1 MGRDLTSLFDPG
13 SVAVVGASDDPA
25 KYGHAVASQALR
37 APDRRPVHLVNR
49 RGGTVLGRTAA
60 TSLAEIGEP
69 VELVVISVPGAG
81 FEAAVDDA
89 LACGAKA
96 IVGITAG
103 FAEAGP
109 AGLARQRAVAAR
121 VREAGAVLVGP
132 NCLGIADNTTE
143 LYLAS
148 DRFAPGGVALLS
160 QSGNLALELQL
171 RGAPHGLG
179 FSRFVSLGNQAD
191 VTLVDLVEDCARHE
205 ATSVIAV
212 YAEDFGDGRAFAR
225 AAADA
230 GKPVVLLTAGRGT
243 ASARSAQSHT
253 GALTT
258 SADVVA
264 AACRDAGVELVR
276 TPREMT
282 IVLAALS
289 GGVHTNGRRTAVF
302 TDGGGHG
309 AIAADAAEDAGLD
322 VPELGASTQ
331 DRLRTVLWE
340 QSAVGNP
347 VDLAGMGEQR
357 PLSYA
362 DTVAELLAAEEVDAV
377 LMTGYFGGYAASDGG
392 LGGGPAGGSVL
403 AEGETRAAKEIVA
416 HLALLSKPLVV
427 QSMYPQSPS
436 CRVLVEGGVPVFSA
450 TEDAARALAAMTGR
464 PTAGSSPGAP
474 SKPSAGPPAG
484 PSGQLSSGSASGV
497 LSGSSAESS
506 AQPSSGSSLAASPR
520 IAPLPAAQPPLR
532 DPGYHGIRALLEEA
546 GVPFPPA
553 REITD
558 EAGLLA
564 AAGEFE
570 GPYVLKALHVLHKSD
585 AGGVALRLADRG
597 ALLAAYRDMHARLG
611 APSYSVEAMADLSD
625 GVELIVG
632 VNRDPRFGPVAM
644 VGLGGVLTE
653 TLRDVAF
660 SLAPVPAA
668 RAEELL
674 RSLRTA
680 ALLAGV
686 RGRPAVDVAAA
697 AAVIERITA
706 VAAAHPEMAELE
718 VNPLLVRPEGA
729 LALDARAVLG

>member
-1 MGRDLTSLFDPG
+1 MPSDDMPRDGIPGDDMPRDLTALFDPR

-60 TSLAEIGEP
+60 PSLSALGEP
-69 VELVVISVPGAG
+69 VDLVVISVPGAG
-81 FEAAVDDA
+81 FEAAVDEA

-96 IVGITAG
+96 LVAITAG

-109 AGLARQRAVAAR
+109 AGLARQRAIAER
-121 VREAGAVLVGP
+121 VRAAGAVLVGP

-171 RGAPHGLG
+171 RGEPHGLG

-191 VTLVDLVEDCARHE
+191 VTLVDLVQDCARHE
-205 ATSVIAV
+205 ATSAIAV
-212 YAEDFGDGRAFAR
+212 YAEDFGDGRAFA
-225 AAADA
+225 AAAAAA
-230 GKPVVLLTAGRGT
+230 GKPVVLLTAGRGA

-258 SADVVA
+258 SSDVVA

-282 IVLAALS
+282 VVLAALGAGARTS
-289 GGVHTNGRRTAVF
+289 GRRTAVL

-309 AIAADAAEDAGLD
+309 AIAADAAEDAGLG
-322 VPELGASTQ
+322 VPELGAPTQ
-331 DRLRTVLWE
+331 DALRGVLWE
-340 QSAVGNP
+340 QSSVGNP

-362 DTVAELLAAEEVDAV
+362 DTARELLAADEVDAV
-377 LMTGYFGGYAASDGG
+377 LMTGYFGGYAASEGG
-392 LGGGPAGGSVL
+392 LGGGPSGGSVL
-403 AEGETRAAKEIVA
+403 ADGETAAAKEIVA
-416 HLALLSKPLVV
+416 HLTGVPKPLVV

-436 CRVLVEGGVPVFSA
+436 CRVLAEAGVPVFAA

-464 PTAGSSPGAP
+464 AAAGTG
-474 SKPSAGPPAG
+474 
-484 PSGQLSSGSASGV
+484 GV
-497 LSGSSAESS
+497 
-506 AQPSSGSSLAASPR
+506 P
-520 IAPLPAAQPPLR
+520 PLPAAAEPLR
-532 DPGYHGIRALLEEA
+532 DPGYHGVRALLGAA
-546 GVPFPPA
+546 GVPFPAA

-564 AAGEFE
+564 AAAEFD
-570 GPYVLKALHVLHKSD
+570 GPYVLKALHLLHKSD
-585 AGGVALRLADRG
+585 AGGVALRLADRD
-597 ALLAAYRDMHARLG
+597 ALLAAYREMHARLG
-611 APSYSVEAMADLSD
+611 APAYSVEAMADLTD
-625 GVELIVG
+625 GIELIVG
-632 VNRDPRFGPVAM
+632 VNQDPRFGPVAL

-660 SLAPVPAA
+660 ALAPVPAR
-668 RAEELL
+668 RAEALL
-674 RSLRTA
+674 RGLRSA
-680 ALLAGV
+680 ALLDGV

-697 AAVIERITA
+697 AAVIERITT
-706 VAAAHPEMAELE
+706 VAAAHPEIAELE
-718 VNPLLVRPEGA
+718 VNPLLVRPDGA

>member
-1 MGRDLTSLFDPG
+1 MTRDLTSLFDPV

-25 KYGHAVASQALR
+25 KYGHAVAAQALR

-60 TSLAEIGEP
+60 TSLGDIGEP
-69 VELVVISVPGAG
+69 VDLVVISVPGTG

-96 IVGITAG
+96 IVAITAG

-109 AGLARQRAVAAR
+109 AGLARQRAVAER
-121 VREAGAVLVGP
+121 VRAAGAVLVGP

-148 DRFAPGGVALLS
+148 DRFAPGRVALLS

-205 ATSVIAV
+205 PTSVIAV

-225 AAADA
+225 AAAEA
-230 GKPVVLLTAGRGT
+230 GKPVVLLTAGRGA
-243 ASARSAQSHT
+243 ASARSARSHT

-282 IVLAALS
+282 VVLAALA
-289 GGVHTNGRRTAVF
+289 GGRRTAGRRTAVL

-309 AIAADAAEDAGLD
+309 AVAADAAEDAGLD
-322 VPELGASTQ
+322 VPELGAPAQ
-331 DRLRTVLWE
+331 DRLRSVLWE
-340 QSAVGNP
+340 QSAVRNP

-362 DTVAELLAAEEVDAV
+362 DTVRELLAADEVDAV
-377 LMTGYFGGYAASDGG
+377 LMTGYFGGYAAAEGG

-403 AEGETRAAKEIVA
+403 AEGEQRAAKEIA
-416 HLALLSKPLVV
+416 GHLAATPKPLVV
-427 QSMYPQSPS
+427 QSLYPESPS
-436 CRVLVEGGVPVFSA
+436 CRALAEAGVPVFAA
-450 TEDAARALAAMTGR
+450 TEDAARALAALTGR
-464 PTAGSSPGAP
+464 AAGAP
-474 SKPSAGPPAG
+474 AGVAAPPPAATPLG
-484 PSGQLSSGSASGV
+484 DPS
-497 LSGSSAESS
+497 
-506 AQPSSGSSLAASPR
+506 
-520 IAPLPAAQPPLR
+520 
-532 DPGYHGIRALLEEA
+532 YHGVRALLAEA

-553 REITD
+553 REVTD
-558 EAGLLA
+558 EAGLLSA
-564 AAGEFE
+564 AAAFE

-585 AGGVALRLADRG
+585 AGGVALRLPDRD
-597 ALLAAYRDMHARLG
+597 ALLAAYRRMHARLG

-632 VNRDPRFGPVAM
+632 VQRDPRFGPVAM
-644 VGLGGVLTE
+644 IGLGGVLTE

-660 SLAPVPAA
+660 ALAPVTAGS
-668 RAEELL
+668 AEQLL
-674 RSLRTA
+674 RGLRTA
-680 ALLAGV
+680 ALLDGV
-686 RGRPAVDVAAA
+686 RGRPAVDVTAA
-697 AAVIERITA
+697 AAVIARVTE
-706 VAAAHPEMAELE
+706 VAAAHPEIAELE
-718 VNPLLVRPEGA
+718 VNPLLVRPDGA
-729 LALDARAVLG
+729 VALDARAVLG

>member
-1 MGRDLTSLFDPG
+1 MRRDLTALFDPA

-37 APDRRPVHLVNR
+37 APGRRPVHLVNR

-96 IVGITAG
+96 VVAITAG
-103 FAEAGP
+103 FAEAGA
-109 AGLARQRAVAAR
+109 AGLARQRAVAER
-121 VREAGAVLVGP
+121 VRAAGAVLVGP

-171 RGAPHGLG
+171 RGTPHGLG

-205 ATSVIAV
+205 GTSAIAV

-225 AAADA
+225 AAATA
-230 GKPVVLLTAGRGT
+230 GKPVVLLTAGRGS

-253 GALTT
+253 GALTS

-282 IVLAALS
+282 VVLAALS
-289 GGVHTNGRRTAVF
+289 AGPGRRTQEPRTQGRQTQGRRTAVF

-309 AIAADAAEDAGLD
+309 AVAADAAEDAGLV
-322 VPELGASTQ
+322 VPELGAPTQ
-331 DRLRTVLWE
+331 ERLRTVLWE

-362 DTVAELLAAEEVDAV
+362 DAVGGLLGADEVDAV
-377 LMTGYFGGYAASDGG
+377 LMTGYFGGYAASEGG

-403 AEGETRAAKEIVA
+403 AEGETRAAKEIVG
-416 HLALLSKPLVV
+416 HLASAPKPLVV

-436 CRVLVEGGVPVFSA
+436 CRVLAEAGVPVFSA

-464 PTAGSSPGAP
+464 GA
-474 SKPSAGPPAG
+474 AGPT
-484 PSGQLSSGSASGV
+484 GV
-497 LSGSSAESS
+497 
-506 AQPSSGSSLAASPR
+506 P
-520 IAPLPAAQPPLR
+520 PLPPAAVPLR
-532 DPGYHGIRALLEEA
+532 DPGYHGIRALLAAA

-553 REITD
+553 REVTD

-564 AAGEFE
+564 AAGEFD
-570 GPYVLKALHVLHKSD
+570 GPYVLKALHLLHKSD
-585 AGGVALRLADRG
+585 AGGVALRLADRD

-611 APSYSVEAMADLSD
+611 APAYSVEAMADLTD
-625 GVELIVG
+625 GIELIVG
-632 VNRDPRFGPVAM
+632 VNHDPRFGPVAM

-660 SLAPVPAA
+660 SLAPVPAE
-668 RAEELL
+668 RAEALL
-674 RSLRTA
+674 RGLRTA
-680 ALLAGV
+680 PLLAGV
-686 RGRPAVDVAAA
+686 RGRPAVDVTAA
-697 AAVIERITA
+697 AAVIERITT
-706 VAAAHPEMAELE
+706 VAAAHPEIAEIE
-718 VNPLLVRPEGA
+718 VNPLLVRPDGA
-729 LALDARAVLG
+729 LALDARAVLH

>member
-1 MGRDLTSLFDPG
+1 MGRDLTALFDPG

-60 TSLAEIGEP
+60 RSLAAIGEP
-69 VELVVISVPGAG
+69 VELVVISVPGTG

-109 AGLARQRAVAAR
+109 AGLARQQAVAAR
-121 VREAGAVLVGP
+121 VQAAGAVLVGP

-205 ATSVIAV
+205 ATSAIAV

-225 AAADA
+225 AAAEA

-264 AACRDAGVELVR
+264 AACRDAGVELVH

-282 IVLAALS
+282 VVLAALAA
-289 GGVHTNGRRTAVF
+289 GPGTRAKGRRTAVF

-322 VPELGASTQ
+322 VPELGARAQ
-331 DRLRTVLWE
+331 ERLRAVLWE

-347 VDLAGMGEQR
+347 VDLAGMGEQN

-362 DTVAELLAAEEVDAV
+362 ETVAELLAADEVDAV

-392 LGGGPAGGSVL
+392 LGGVSAGGSVL
-403 AEGETRAAKEIVA
+403 AQGEQRAARAIVT
-416 HLALLSKPLVV
+416 HLAAAPKPLVV

-436 CRVLVEGGVPVFSA
+436 CRVLAGAGVPVFAA
-450 TEDAARALAAMTGR
+450 TEDAARALAAMTAQG
-464 PTAGSSPGAP
+464 AADMPG
-474 SKPSAGPPAG
+474 
-484 PSGQLSSGSASGV
+484 
-497 LSGSSAESS
+497 
-506 AQPSSGSSLAASPR
+506 
-520 IAPLPAAQPPLR
+520 LPALPAPAAPLR
-532 DPGYHGIRALLEEA
+532 DPGYHGVRALLDSA

-564 AAGEFE
+564 AAAEFE
-570 GPYVLKALHVLHKSD
+570 GPYVLKALHLLHKSD
-585 AGGVALRLADRG
+585 AGGVALRLAGPD
-597 ALLAAYRDMHARLG
+597 ALLAAYRDMNARLG
-611 APSYSVEAMADLSD
+611 APSYSVEAMADPTD
-625 GVELIVG
+625 GIELIVG
-632 VNRDPRFGPVAM
+632 VNRDPRFGPVAL

-660 SLAPVPAA
+660 ALAPVPAR

-674 RSLRTA
+674 RGLRTA

-697 AAVIERITA
+697 AAVIERITT
-706 VAAAHPEMAELE
+706 VAAAHPEIAELE
-718 VNPLLVRPEGA
+718 VNPLLVRPDGA
-729 LALDARAVLG
+729 IALDARAVLL

>member
-1 MGRDLTSLFDPG
+1 MGRDLTALFDPR

-25 KYGHAVASQALR
+25 KYGHAVAAQALR

-49 RGGTVLGRTAA
+49 RGGTVLGRAAA
-60 TSLAEIGEP
+60 TSLTAVGEP
-69 VELVVISVPGAG
+69 VDLVVISVPGGG
-81 FEAAVDDA
+81 FEAAVDEA

-96 IVGITAG
+96 IVAITAG

-109 AGLARQRAVAAR
+109 AGLARQRAVADR
-121 VREAGAVLVGP
+121 VRSAGAVLVGP

-148 DRFAPGGVALLS
+148 DRFAPGGIALLS

-171 RGAPHGLG
+171 RGEPHGLG

-205 ATSVIAV
+205 ATSAIAV
-212 YAEDFGDGRAFAR
+212 YAEDFGDGRAFA
-225 AAADA
+225 AAAAAA

-276 TPREMT
+276 TPREM
-282 IVLAALS
+282 IVVLAGLGA
-289 GGVHTNGRRTAVF
+289 GVRARGRRTAVF

-309 AIAADAAEDAGLD
+309 AIAADAAEDAGLE
-322 VPELGASTQ
+322 VPELGGPTQ

-340 QSAVGNP
+340 QSSVANP

-362 DTVAELLAAEEVDAV
+362 DTVGALLAADEVDAV
-377 LMTGYFGGYAASDGG
+377 LMTGYFGGYAAAEGG

-403 AEGETRAAKEIVA
+403 AEGEARAAKEIVA
-416 HLALLSKPLVV
+416 HLVSAAAKPLVV
-427 QSMYPQSPS
+427 QSMYPGSPS
-436 CRVLVEGGVPVFSA
+436 CRVLAEAGVPVFSA

-464 PTAGSSPGAP
+464 RRPVDAAGVPPLP
-474 SKPSAGPPAG
+474 SVAAPPA
-484 PSGQLSSGSASGV
+484 
-497 LSGSSAESS
+497 
-506 AQPSSGSSLAASPR
+506 
-520 IAPLPAAQPPLR
+520 
-532 DPGYHGIRALLEEA
+532 DPGYHGVRALLDAA
-546 GVPFPPA
+546 GVPFPAA

-564 AAGEFE
+564 AAAEFD

-585 AGGVALRLADRG
+585 AGGVALRLADRA
-597 ALLAAYRDMHARLG
+597 ALLAAYREMHARLG
-611 APSYSVEAMADLSD
+611 APTYSVEAMADLTD
-625 GVELIVG
+625 GIELIVG
-632 VNRDPRFGPVAM
+632 VNQDPRFGPIAL

-653 TLRDVAF
+653 SLRDVAF
-660 SLAPVPAA
+660 ALAPVPAE
-668 RAEELL
+668 RAETLL
-674 RSLRTA
+674 RGLRSA
-680 ALLAGV
+680 ALLDGV

-697 AAVIERITA
+697 AAVIERITT
-706 VAAAHPEMAELE
+706 VAAAHPEIAELE
-718 VNPLLVRPEGA
+718 VNPLLVRPDGA
-729 LALDARAVLG
+729 LALDARAVLR

>member
-1 MGRDLTSLFDPG
+1 MGRDLTALFDPA

-25 KYGHAVASQALR
+25 KYGHAVAFQALR
-37 APDRRPVHLVNR
+37 ADGRRPVHLVNR
-49 RGGTVLGRTAA
+49 RGGTVLGRPAA
-60 TSLAEIGEP
+60 PSLAAIGEP
-69 VELVVISVPGAG
+69 VELVVVCVPGSG
-81 FEAAVDDA
+81 FEDAVDDA

-109 AGLARQRAVAAR
+109 TGLARQRAVVAR
-121 VREAGAVLVGP
+121 VREAGALLIGP

-171 RGAPHGLG
+171 RGTPHGLG

-205 ATSVIAV
+205 ATTAIAV

-225 AAADA
+225 AAAAA
-230 GKPVVLLTAGRGT
+230 GRPVVLLTAGRGS
-243 ASARSAQSHT
+243 ASARSARSHT

-282 IVLAALS
+282 VVLAAL
-289 GGVHTNGRRTAVF
+289 GAGPGQRARGRRTAVF

-309 AIAADAAEDAGLD
+309 AIAADAAEDAGLE
-322 VPELGASTQ
+322 VPELAAATRE
-331 DRLRTVLWE
+331 RLSAVLWQ

-347 VDLAGMGEQR
+347 VDLAGMGEQQ

-362 DTVAELLAAEEVDAV
+362 DTVAELLGADEVDAV

-403 AEGETRAAKEIVA
+403 AEGETRAAEKIVT
-416 HLALLSKPLVV
+416 HLAASPKPLVV

-436 CRVLVEGGVPVFSA
+436 CRVLAGAGIPVFAA
-450 TEDAARALAAMTGR
+450 TEDAARALSAMAR
-464 PTAGSSPGAP
+464 R
-474 SKPSAGPPAG
+474 PAG
-484 PSGQLSSGSASGV
+484 
-497 LSGSSAESS
+497 
-506 AQPSSGSSLAASPR
+506 R
-520 IAPLPAAQPPLR
+520 APELPALPAAAAPLR
-532 DPGYHGIRALLEEA
+532 DPGYHGVRALLGAA
-546 GVPFPPA
+546 GVPFPAA
-553 REITD
+553 REITG

-564 AAGEFE
+564 AAREFE
-570 GPYVLKALHVLHKSD
+570 GPYVLKALHLLHKSD
-585 AGGVALRLADRG
+585 AGGVALRLAGPD
-597 ALLAAYRDMHARLG
+597 ALLAAHRDMHARLG
-611 APSYSVEAMADLSD
+611 ARSYSVEAMADLSD
-625 GVELIVG
+625 GIELIVG
-632 VNRDPRFGPVAM
+632 VQRDPRFGPVAM
-644 VGLGGVLTE
+644 VGLGGILTE

-660 SLAPVPAA
+660 ALAPVPAR
-668 RAEELL
+668 RAEDLL
-674 RSLRTA
+674 RGLRSA
-680 ALLAGV
+680 ALFAGV
-686 RGRPAVDVAAA
+686 RGRPAVDVSAAA
-697 AAVIERITA
+697 SVIERITT
-706 VAAAHPEMAELE
+706 VAAEHPEIAELE
-718 VNPLLVRPEGA
+718 VNPLLVRPDGA

>member
-1 MGRDLTSLFDPG
+1 MGRDLTALFDPA

-37 APDRRPVHLVNR
+37 APGRRPVHLVNR
-49 RGGTVLGRTAA
+49 RGGTVLGRTSA

-69 VELVVISVPGAG
+69 VELVVISVPGDG

-96 IVGITAG
+96 IVAITAG
-103 FAEAGP
+103 FAEAGA
-109 AGLARQRAVAAR
+109 AGLARQRAVAER
-121 VREAGAVLVGP
+121 VRAAGAVLVGP

-148 DRFAPGGVALLS
+148 DRFAPGGIALLS

-205 ATSVIAV
+205 ATSAIAV

-225 AAADA
+225 AAAAA
-230 GKPVVLLTAGRGT
+230 GKPVVLLTAGRGG

-253 GALTT
+253 GALTS

-282 IVLAALS
+282 VVLAALS
-289 GGVHTNGRRTAVF
+289 ARPGPRTKGRRIAVF

-309 AIAADAAEDAGLD
+309 VIAADAAEDAGLD
-322 VPELGASTQ
+322 VPELSGPTRE
-331 DRLRTVLWE
+331 RLHTVLWE

-362 DTVAELLAAEEVDAV
+362 DTVAELLAADEVDAV
-377 LMTGYFGGYAASDGG
+377 LMTGYFGGYAASEDG
-392 LGGGPAGGSVL
+392 LGGGPTGGSVL
-403 AEGETRAAKEIVA
+403 AEGETRAAKEIVG
-416 HLALLSKPLVV
+416 HLASAPKPLVV
-427 QSMYPQSPS
+427 QSMYPRSPS
-436 CRVLVEGGVPVFSA
+436 CRVLAEAGVPVFAA

-464 PTAGSSPGAP
+464 ATD
-474 SKPSAGPPAG
+474 GPP
-484 PSGQLSSGSASGV
+484 GV
-497 LSGSSAESS
+497 PAL
-506 AQPSSGSSLAASPR
+506 P
-520 IAPLPAAQPPLR
+520 PAADPLR
-532 DPGYHGIRALLEEA
+532 IPGYHGVRALLGAA

-564 AAGEFE
+564 AAEEFD
-570 GPYVLKALHVLHKSD
+570 GPYVLKALHLLHKSD
-585 AGGVALRLADRG
+585 AGGVALRLADRD

-611 APSYSVEAMADLSD
+611 APAYSVEAMADLTD
-625 GVELIVG
+625 GIELIVG

-660 SLAPVPAA
+660 SLAPVPVG
-668 RAEELL
+668 RAEDLL
-674 RSLRTA
+674 RTLRTA
-680 ALLAGV
+680 ALLGGV
-686 RGRPAVDVAAA
+686 RGRPAVDITAA
-697 AAVIERITA
+697 AAVIERITT
-706 VAAAHPEMAELE
+706 VAAAHPEIAELE
-718 VNPLLVRPEGA
+718 VNPLLVRTECA
-729 LALDARAVLG
+729 LALDARAVLL

>member
-1 MGRDLTSLFDPG
+1 MGRDLTALFDPR

-37 APDRRPVHLVNR
+37 ADGRRPVHLVNR
-49 RGGTVLGRTAA
+49 RGGTVLGRPAA
-60 TSLAEIGEP
+60 PSLAAIGEP
-69 VELVVISVPGAG
+69 VELVVISVPGSG
-81 FEAAVDDA
+81 FEAAVEDA

-109 AGLARQRAVAAR
+109 EGAARQRAVVAR

-148 DRFAPGGVALLS
+148 DRFAPGGTALLS

-205 ATSVIAV
+205 ATTAIAV

-225 AAADA
+225 AAAAA
-230 GKPVVLLTAGRGT
+230 GKPVVLLTAGRGS
-243 ASARSAQSHT
+243 ASARSAMSHT

-258 SADVVA
+258 PAGVVA

-282 IVLAALS
+282 VVLAAVSSRS
-289 GGVHTNGRRTAVF
+289 GPRTGGRRTAVF

-309 AIAADAAEDAGLD
+309 AIAADAAEDAGLE
-322 VPELGASTQ
+322 VPELAAATQ
-331 DRLRTVLWE
+331 DRLRTVLWA
-340 QSAVGNP
+340 QSATGNP
-347 VDLAGMGEQR
+347 VDLAGMGEQQ
-357 PLSYA
+357 PLSYS

-377 LMTGYFGGYAASDGG
+377 LMTGYFGGYAASEGG
-392 LGGGPAGGSVL
+392 LGGGGQAGGSVL
-403 AEGETRAAKEIVA
+403 AEGETRAAEKIVT
-416 HLALLSKPLVV
+416 HLAESPKPLVV
-427 QSMYPQSPS
+427 QSMYPGSPS
-436 CRVLVEGGVPVFSA
+436 CRVLAEAGIPVFAA

-464 PTAGSSPGAP
+464 PTGSAP
-474 SKPSAGPPAG
+474 ELPG
-484 PSGQLSSGSASGV
+484 PSG
-497 LSGSSAESS
+497 
-506 AQPSSGSSLAASPR
+506 SPEALGTPA
-520 IAPLPAAQPPLR
+520 IPELPAAAPPLR
-532 DPGYHGIRALLEEA
+532 DPGYHRVRALLGAA
-546 GVPFPPA
+546 GVPFPEA
-553 REITD
+553 REVTD
-558 EAGLLA
+558 EAGVLA
-564 AAGEFE
+564 AAAEFE
-570 GPYVLKALHVLHKSD
+570 GPYVLKALHLLHKSD
-585 AGGVALRLADRG
+585 AGGVALGLADRE
-597 ALLAAYRDMHARLG
+597 ALLAAYRDMRARLG
-611 APSYSVEAMADLSD
+611 AGSYSVEAMADLSD
-625 GVELIVG
+625 GIELIVG
-632 VNRDPRFGPVAM
+632 VNHDPRFGPVAM

-660 SLAPVPAA
+660 ALAPVPAR

-674 RSLRTA
+674 RGLRTA

-697 AAVIERITA
+697 AAVIERITT
-706 VAAAHPEMAELE
+706 VAAAHPEITELE
-718 VNPLLVRPEGA
+718 VNPLLVRPDGA

>member
-1 MGRDLTSLFDPG
+1 MGRDLTALFDPR

-25 KYGHAVASQALR
+25 KYGHAVAAQALR

-49 RGGTVLGRTAA
+49 RGGRVLGRTAA
-60 TSLAEIGEP
+60 TSLTAVGEP

-81 FEAAVDDA
+81 FEAAVDEA

-96 IVGITAG
+96 IVAITAG

-109 AGLARQRAVAAR
+109 SGLARQRSVAAR
-121 VREAGAVLVGP
+121 VRAAGAVLVGP

-171 RGAPHGLG
+171 RGEPHGLG

-205 ATSVIAV
+205 ATSAIAV
-212 YAEDFGDGRAFAR
+212 YAEDFGDGRAFA
-225 AAADA
+225 AAAAAA

-282 IVLAALS
+282 VVLAALAA
-289 GGVHTNGRRTAVF
+289 GVRTGGRRTAVF

-309 AIAADAAEDAGLD
+309 AVAADAAEDAGLE
-322 VPELGASTQ
+322 VPELGGPTQ
-331 DRLRTVLWE
+331 DVLRTVLWE
-340 QSAVGNP
+340 QSSVGNP

-362 DTVAELLAAEEVDAV
+362 DTVGTLLAADEVDAV
-377 LMTGYFGGYAASDGG
+377 LMTGYFGGYAASEGG

-403 AEGETRAAKEIVA
+403 AEGEARAAKEIVA
-416 HLALLSKPLVV
+416 HLAAAPKPLVV
-427 QSMYPQSPS
+427 QSMYPRSPS
-436 CRVLVEGGVPVFSA
+436 CRVLAEAGVPVFAA
-450 TEDAARALAAMTGR
+450 TEDAARALAAMTGQG
-464 PTAGSSPGAP
+464 TADAEGPGVP
-474 SKPSAGPPAG
+474 PLPPA
-484 PSGQLSSGSASGV
+484 A
-497 LSGSSAESS
+497 
-506 AQPSSGSSLAASPR
+506 
-520 IAPLPAAQPPLR
+520 APLA
-532 DPGYHGIRALLEEA
+532 DPGYHGVRALLDAA
-546 GVPFPPA
+546 GVPFPAA

-564 AAGEFE
+564 AAAEFD

-585 AGGVALRLADRG
+585 AGGVALRLADRD
-597 ALLAAYRDMHARLG
+597 ALLAAYREMHARLG
-611 APSYSVEAMADLSD
+611 APAHSVEAMADLTD

-632 VNRDPRFGPVAM
+632 VHQDPRFGPIAL

-653 TLRDVAF
+653 SLRDVAF
-660 SLAPVPAA
+660 ALAPVPAR
-668 RAEELL
+668 RAEALL
-674 RSLRTA
+674 RGLRSA
-680 ALLAGV
+680 ALLDGV

-697 AAVIERITA
+697 AAVIERITT
-706 VAAAHPEMAELE
+706 VAAAHPEIAELE
-718 VNPLLVRPEGA
+718 VNPLLVRPDGA
-729 LALDARAVLG
+729 LALDARAVLH

>member
-1 MGRDLTSLFDPG
+1 MGRDLTALFDPA

-37 APDRRPVHLVNR
+37 APGRRPVHLVNR
-49 RGGTVLGRTAA
+49 RGGTVLGRKAA

-96 IVGITAG
+96 IVAITAG
-103 FAEAGP
+103 FAEAGA
-109 AGLARQRAVAAR
+109 AGLARQRAVAER
-121 VREAGAVLVGP
+121 VRAAGAVLVGP

-205 ATSVIAV
+205 ATSAIAV

-225 AAADA
+225 AAAAA
-230 GKPVVLLTAGRGT
+230 GKPVVLLTAGRGS
-243 ASARSAQSHT
+243 ASARSARSHT
-253 GALTT
+253 GALTS

-264 AACRDAGVELVR
+264 AVCRDAGVEPVR

-282 IVLAALS
+282 VVLAAL
-289 GGVHTNGRRTAVF
+289 GAGPGPRAKGPRGQGRRTAVL

-309 AIAADAAEDAGLD
+309 AVAADAAEDAGLA
-322 VPELGASTQ
+322 VPELSGPAQ
-331 DRLRTVLWE
+331 DRLRSALWE

-362 DTVAELLAAEEVDAV
+362 DTVAELLAADEVDAV
-377 LMTGYFGGYAASDGG
+377 LMTGYFGGYAASGGG
-392 LGGGPAGGSVL
+392 LGGGPADGGSVL
-403 AEGETRAAKEIVA
+403 AEGETRAAKEIVG
-416 HLALLSKPLVV
+416 HLASVSKPLVV
-427 QSMYPQSPS
+427 QSMYPRSPS
-436 CRVLVEGGVPVFSA
+436 CRVLAEAGVPVFAA

-464 PTAGSSPGAP
+464 VGDGQRGVPEL
-474 SKPSAGPPAG
+474 PPA
-484 PSGQLSSGSASGV
+484 AD
-497 LSGSSAESS
+497 
-506 AQPSSGSSLAASPR
+506 
-520 IAPLPAAQPPLR
+520 PLR
-532 DPGYHGIRALLEEA
+532 NPGYHGVRALLAAA
-546 GVPFPPA
+546 GVPFPHA
-553 REITD
+553 REIVD
-558 EAGLLA
+558 EAGLLTA
-564 AAGEFE
+564 AEEFD
-570 GPYVLKALHVLHKSD
+570 GPYVLKALHLLHKSD
-585 AGGVALRLADRG
+585 AGGVALGLTDRD
-597 ALLAAYRDMHARLG
+597 ALLAAYRVMHARLG
-611 APSYSVEAMADLSD
+611 APAYSVEAMADLT
-625 GVELIVG
+625 GGIELIVG

-660 SLAPVPAA
+660 SLAPVPAG
-668 RAEELL
+668 RAEDLL
-674 RSLRTA
+674 RGLRTA
-680 ALLAGV
+680 ALLGGV

-706 VAAAHPEMAELE
+706 VAAAHPEIAELE
-718 VNPLLVRPEGA
+718 VNPLLVRPDGA
-729 LALDARAVLG
+729 LALDARAVLH

>member
-1 MGRDLTSLFDPG
+1 MARDLTALFDPR

-69 VELVVISVPGAG
+69 VELVVVSVPGAG

-96 IVGITAG
+96 IVAITAG

-121 VREAGAVLVGP
+121 VRAAGAVLVGP

-171 RGAPHGLG
+171 RGEPHGLG

-191 VTLVDLVEDCARHE
+191 VTLVDLVTDCARHE
-205 ATSVIAV
+205 ATTAIAV

-225 AAADA
+225 AAAAA

-282 IVLAALS
+282 VVLAALGS
-289 GGVHTNGRRTAVF
+289 GFRTAGLRTTVF

-309 AIAADAAEDAGLD
+309 AIAADAAEDAGLA
-322 VPELGASTQ
+322 VPELGAPTQ
-331 DRLRTVLWE
+331 DRLRSVLWE
-340 QSAVGNP
+340 QSSVGNP

-362 DTVAELLAAEEVDAV
+362 DTVGELLAAEEVDAV
-377 LMTGYFGGYAASDGG
+377 LMTGYFGGYAASEGG
-392 LGGGPAGGSVL
+392 LGGGPGGGSPL
-403 AEGETRAAKEIVA
+403 AEGEARAAKEIVG
-416 HLALLSKPLVV
+416 HLASGAKPLVV

-436 CRVLVEGGVPVFSA
+436 CRVLAEAGVPVFSA
-450 TEDAARALAAMTGR
+450 TEDAARALAAITGR
-464 PTAGSSPGAP
+464 Q
-474 SKPSAGPPAG
+474 PAG
-484 PSGQLSSGSASGV
+484 PDADGV
-497 LSGSSAESS
+497 
-506 AQPSSGSSLAASPR
+506 P
-520 IAPLPAAQPPLR
+520 PLPAAATPLR
-532 DPGYHGIRALLEEA
+532 DPGYHGVRALLGAA
-546 GVPFPPA
+546 GVPFPAA

-558 EAGLLA
+558 ERELLA
-564 AAGEFE
+564 AAAEFE

-585 AGGVALRLADRG
+585 AGGVALRLPDRD
-597 ALLAAYRDMHARLG
+597 ALLAAYREMHARLG
-611 APSYSVEAMADLSD
+611 APAYSVEAMADLAD

-632 VNRDPRFGPVAM
+632 VHQDPRFGPVAL

-660 SLAPVPAA
+660 ALAPVPAR
-668 RAEELL
+668 RAEVLL
-674 RSLRTA
+674 RGLRSA
-680 ALLAGV
+680 ALLDGV

-697 AAVIERITA
+697 AAVIERITT
-706 VAAAHPEMAELE
+706 VAAAHPEIAELE
-718 VNPLLVRPEGA
+718 VNPLLVRPDGA
-729 LALDARAVLG
+729 LALDARAVLGAPDAPDALEARPVTN

>member
-1 MGRDLTSLFDPG
+1 MGRDLTALFDPR
-13 SVAVVGASDDPA
+13 SVAIVGASDDPA
-25 KYGHAVASQALR
+25 KYGHAVAAQALR

-60 TSLAEIGEP
+60 TSLSSIGEP
-69 VELVVISVPGAG
+69 VELVVVSVPGAG

-96 IVGITAG
+96 IVAITAG

-109 AGLARQRAVAAR
+109 AGLARQRAIADR
-121 VREAGAVLVGP
+121 VRAAGAVLVGP

-148 DRFAPGGVALLS
+148 DRFAPGSVALLS

-171 RGAPHGLG
+171 RGEPHALG

-205 ATSVIAV
+205 ATTAIAV
-212 YAEDFGDGRAFAR
+212 YAEDFGDGRAFA
-225 AAADA
+225 AAAAAA
-230 GKPVVLLTAGRGT
+230 GKPVVLLTAGRGS

-282 IVLAALS
+282 VALAALVS
-289 GGVHTNGRRTAVF
+289 GPRTRGRRTAVL

-322 VPELGASTQ
+322 VPELGGPAQ
-331 DRLRTVLWE
+331 DGLRAVLWE
-340 QSAVGNP
+340 QSSVGNP

-362 DTVAELLAAEEVDAV
+362 DTARELLAADEVDAV
-377 LMTGYFGGYAASDGG
+377 LMTGYFGGYAASEGG
-392 LGGGPAGGSVL
+392 LGGGPSGGSVL
-403 AEGETRAAKEIVA
+403 ADGEARAAKEIVA
-416 HLALLSKPLVV
+416 HLAATPKPLVL
-427 QSMYPQSPS
+427 QSMYPRSPS
-436 CRVLVEGGVPVFSA
+436 CRVLAEAGVPVFAA

-464 PTAGSSPGAP
+464 AAADVAGIP
-474 SKPSAGPPAG
+474 SLPPPA
-484 PSGQLSSGSASGV
+484 
-497 LSGSSAESS
+497 
-506 AQPSSGSSLAASPR
+506 
-520 IAPLPAAQPPLR
+520 APLE
-532 DPGYHGIRALLEEA
+532 DPGYHGVRALLGAA
-546 GVPFPPA
+546 GVPFPAA
-553 REITD
+553 REVTD
-558 EAGLLA
+558 EAGVLA
-564 AAGEFE
+564 AAAEFD
-570 GPYVLKALHVLHKSD
+570 GPYVLKALHLLHKSD
-585 AGGVALRLADRG
+585 AGGVALRLADRD
-597 ALLAAYRDMHARLG
+597 ALLAAYREMHGRLG
-611 APSYSVEAMADLSD
+611 APAHSVEAMADLSD

-632 VNRDPRFGPVAM
+632 VNQDPRFGPVAM

-660 SLAPVPAA
+660 ALAPVPAA
-668 RAEELL
+668 RAEALL
-674 RSLRTA
+674 RGLRGA
-680 ALLAGV
+680 ALLDGV

-697 AAVIERITA
+697 AAVIERITT
-706 VAAAHPEMAELE
+706 VAAAHPEIAELE
-718 VNPLLVRPEGA
+718 VNPLLVRPDGA
-729 LALDARAVLG
+729 LALDARAVLH

>member
-1 MGRDLTSLFDPG
+1 MGRDLTALFDPK
-13 SVAVVGASDDPA
+13 SVAVVGASNDPA

-37 APDRRPVHLVNR
+37 DPGRRPVHLVNR
-49 RGGTVLGRTAA
+49 RGGTVLGRAAA

-69 VELVVISVPGAG
+69 VDLVVISVPGPG

-89 LACGAKA
+89 LACGARA

-103 FAEAGP
+103 FAETGP
-109 AGLARQRAVAAR
+109 AGLARQRAIADR
-121 VREAGAVLVGP
+121 VRAAGAVLVGP
-132 NCLGIADNTTE
+132 NCLGIADNTTQ

-148 DRFAPGGVALLS
+148 DTFAPGDIALLS

-171 RGAPHGLG
+171 RCAPHGLG

-205 ATSVIAV
+205 PTRAIAV

-225 AAADA
+225 AAAAA

-258 SADVVA
+258 SSDVVA
-264 AACRDAGVELVR
+264 AACRDAGVQLVS

-282 IVLAALS
+282 VVLAALKS
-289 GGVHTNGRRTAVF
+289 GPRTSGRRTAVF

-309 AIAADAAEDAGLD
+309 AIAADATEDAGLE
-322 VPELGASTQ
+322 VPELRAAAQ
-331 DRLRTVLWE
+331 EKLRTVLWE

-347 VDLAGMGEQR
+347 VDLAGMGEQN
-357 PLSYA
+357 PGSYA
-362 DTVAELLAAEEVDAV
+362 DTVGELLATDEVDAV
-377 LMTGYFGGYAASDGG
+377 LMTGYFGGYAASENG
-392 LGGGPAGGSVL
+392 LGGGGSAL
-403 AEGETRAAKEIVA
+403 AEGELRAARAIVTHRRA
-416 HLALLSKPLVV
+416 TPKPLVV
-427 QSMYPQSPS
+427 QSMYPRSTS
-436 CRVLVEGGVPVFSA
+436 CQVLADAGIPVFSC
-450 TEDAARALAAMTGR
+450 TEDAARALAAMTLR
-464 PTAGSSPGAP
+464 EA
-474 SKPSAGPPAG
+474 AGPP
-484 PSGQLSSGSASGV
+484 GV
-497 LSGSSAESS
+497 
-506 AQPSSGSSLAASPR
+506 
-520 IAPLPAAQPPLR
+520 APLPPAAAPLA
-532 DPGYHGIRALLEEA
+532 DTGYHGVRKLLSAA

-564 AAGEFE
+564 AAEEFD

-585 AGGVALRLADRG
+585 AGGVALRLADRD

-611 APSYSVEAMADLSD
+611 APSYSVEAMADLTD
-625 GVELIVG
+625 GIELIVG
-632 VNRDPRFGPVAM
+632 VNRDPQFGPVAM

-653 TLRDVAF
+653 ALHDVAF
-660 SLAPVPAA
+660 SLAPVPAR
-668 RAEELL
+668 RAETLL
-674 RSLRTA
+674 RGLRTA
-680 ALLAGV
+680 ALLSGV

-706 VAAAHPEMAELE
+706 VAAAHPEIAELE
-718 VNPLLVRPEGA
+718 VNPLLVRPEGV
-729 LALDARAVLG
+729 LALDARAVLA

>member
-1 MGRDLTSLFDPG
+1 MGRDLTALFDPR

-49 RGGTVLGRTAA
+49 RGGSVLGRTAA
-60 TSLAEIGEP
+60 TSLSALGEP
-69 VELVVISVPGAG
+69 VDLVVISVPGAG
-81 FEAAVDDA
+81 FEAAVDEA

-96 IVGITAG
+96 IVAITAG

-109 AGLARQRAVAAR
+109 AGAERQRAIAAR
-121 VREAGAVLVGP
+121 VRAAGAVLVGP

-171 RGAPHGLG
+171 RGEPHGLG

-191 VTLVDLVEDCARHE
+191 VTLVDLVEDCARHG
-205 ATSVIAV
+205 ATSAIAV
-212 YAEDFGDGRAFAR
+212 YAEDFGDGRAFA
-225 AAADA
+225 AAAAAA

-243 ASARSAQSHT
+243 ASARSARSHT

-282 IVLAALS
+282 VVLAALAA
-289 GGVHTNGRRTAVF
+289 GPRTRTRGRRTAVL

-309 AIAADAAEDAGLD
+309 AIAADAAEDAGLG
-322 VPELGASTQ
+322 VPELGGPTQ
-331 DRLRTVLWE
+331 DRLRAVLWE
-340 QSAVGNP
+340 QSSVANP

-362 DTVAELLAAEEVDAV
+362 DTARELLAADEVDAV
-377 LMTGYFGGYAASDGG
+377 LMTGYFGGYAASEGG
-392 LGGGPAGGSVL
+392 LGGGPSGGSVL
-403 AEGETRAAKEIVA
+403 ADGEAAAAKEIVA
-416 HLALLSKPLVV
+416 HLAATPKPLVV

-436 CRVLVEGGVPVFSA
+436 CRVLAEAGVPVFAA

-464 PTAGSSPGAP
+464 AAADIPGVP
-474 SKPSAGPPAG
+474 PLPPA
-484 PSGQLSSGSASGV
+484 A
-497 LSGSSAESS
+497 
-506 AQPSSGSSLAASPR
+506 
-520 IAPLPAAQPPLR
+520 APLE
-532 DPGYHGIRALLEEA
+532 DPGYHGVRALLSAA
-546 GVPFPPA
+546 GVPFPAA

-564 AAGEFE
+564 AAAEFD

-585 AGGVALRLADRG
+585 AGGVALRLADRD
-597 ALLAAYRDMHARLG
+597 ALLAAYREMHARLG
-611 APSYSVEAMADLSD
+611 APAYSVEAMADLTD
-625 GVELIVG
+625 GIELIVG
-632 VNRDPRFGPVAM
+632 VNRDPRFGPVAL

-660 SLAPVPAA
+660 APAPVPAR
-668 RAEELL
+668 RAEALL
-674 RSLRTA
+674 RGLRTA
-680 ALLAGV
+680 ALLDGV
-686 RGRPAVDVAAA
+686 RGRPALDVAAA
-697 AAVIERITA
+697 AAVIERITT
-706 VAAAHPEMAELE
+706 VAAAHPEIAELE
-718 VNPLLVRPEGA
+718 VNPLLVRPDGA

>member
-1 MGRDLTSLFDPG
+1 MGRDLTALFDPR

-25 KYGHAVASQALR
+25 KYGHAVAAQALR

-49 RGGTVLGRTAA
+49 RGGTVLGRAAA
-60 TSLAEIGEP
+60 TSLTAVGEP
-69 VELVVISVPGAG
+69 VDLVVISVPGSG
-81 FEAAVDDA
+81 FETAVDEA

-96 IVGITAG
+96 IVAITAG

-109 AGLARQRAVAAR
+109 AGLARQRAVADR
-121 VREAGAVLVGP
+121 VRAAGAVLVGP

-171 RGAPHGLG
+171 RGEPHGLG

-205 ATSVIAV
+205 ATSAIAV
-212 YAEDFGDGRAFAR
+212 YAEDFGDGRAFA
-225 AAADA
+225 AAAAAA

-282 IVLAALS
+282 VVLAGLGA
-289 GGVHTNGRRTAVF
+289 GVRTRGRRTAVF

-309 AIAADAAEDAGLD
+309 AIAADAAEDAGLE
-322 VPELGASTQ
+322 VPELGGPTQ

-340 QSAVGNP
+340 QSSVANP

-362 DTVAELLAAEEVDAV
+362 DTVGALLAADEVDAV
-377 LMTGYFGGYAASDGG
+377 LMTGYFGGYAAAEGG

-403 AEGETRAAKEIVA
+403 ADGEARAAKEIVA
-416 HLALLSKPLVV
+416 HLASAAAKPLVV
-427 QSMYPQSPS
+427 QSMYPGSPS
-436 CRVLVEGGVPVFSA
+436 CRVLAEAGVPVFDA

-464 PTAGSSPGAP
+464 RNPVDAAGVPPLP
-474 SKPSAGPPAG
+474 SVA
-484 PSGQLSSGSASGV
+484 
-497 LSGSSAESS
+497 
-506 AQPSSGSSLAASPR
+506 
-520 IAPLPAAQPPLR
+520 APLA
-532 DPGYHGIRALLEEA
+532 DPGYHGVRALLDAA
-546 GVPFPPA
+546 GVPFPAA

-564 AAGEFE
+564 AAAEFD

-585 AGGVALRLADRG
+585 AGGVALRLADRD
-597 ALLAAYRDMHARLG
+597 ALLAAYREMRARLG
-611 APSYSVEAMADLSD
+611 APAYSVEAMADLTD
-625 GVELIVG
+625 GIELIVG
-632 VNRDPRFGPVAM
+632 VNQDPRFGPIAL

-653 TLRDVAF
+653 SLRDVAF
-660 SLAPVPAA
+660 ALAPVPAE
-668 RAEELL
+668 RAEALL
-674 RSLRTA
+674 RGLRSA
-680 ALLAGV
+680 ALLDGV

-697 AAVIERITA
+697 AAVVERITT
-706 VAAAHPEMAELE
+706 VAAAHPEIAELE
-718 VNPLLVRPEGA
+718 VNPLLVRPDGA
-729 LALDARAVLG
+729 LALDARAVLR

>member
-1 MGRDLTSLFDPG
+1 MGRDLTALFDPR

-25 KYGHAVASQALR
+25 KYGHAVAAQALR

-49 RGGTVLGRTAA
+49 RGGTVLGRAAA
-60 TSLAEIGEP
+60 TSLTAVGES
-69 VELVVISVPGAG
+69 VDLVVISVPGSG
-81 FEAAVDDA
+81 FETAVDEA

-96 IVGITAG
+96 IVAITAG

-109 AGLARQRAVAAR
+109 AGLARQRAVADR
-121 VREAGAVLVGP
+121 VRGAGAVLVGP

-171 RGAPHGLG
+171 RGEPHGLG

-205 ATSVIAV
+205 ATSAIAV
-212 YAEDFGDGRAFAR
+212 YAEDFGDGRAFA
-225 AAADA
+225 AAAAAA

-282 IVLAALS
+282 VVLAGLGA
-289 GGVHTNGRRTAVF
+289 GVRTRGRRTAVF

-309 AIAADAAEDAGLD
+309 AIAADAAEDTGLE
-322 VPELGASTQ
+322 VPELGGPTQ

-340 QSAVGNP
+340 QSSVANP

-362 DTVAELLAAEEVDAV
+362 DTVGALLAADEVDAV
-377 LMTGYFGGYAASDGG
+377 LMTGYFGGYAASEGG

-403 AEGETRAAKEIVA
+403 AEGEARAAKEIVA
-416 HLALLSKPLVV
+416 HLASCAAKPLVV
-427 QSMYPQSPS
+427 QSMYPGSPS
-436 CRVLVEGGVPVFSA
+436 CRVLAEAGVPVFDA

-464 PTAGSSPGAP
+464 RNPVDGAGVPPLP
-474 SKPSAGPPAG
+474 SVA
-484 PSGQLSSGSASGV
+484 
-497 LSGSSAESS
+497 
-506 AQPSSGSSLAASPR
+506 
-520 IAPLPAAQPPLR
+520 APLA
-532 DPGYHGIRALLEEA
+532 DPGYHGVRALLDAA
-546 GVPFPPA
+546 GVPFPAA

-564 AAGEFE
+564 AAAEFD

-585 AGGVALRLADRG
+585 AGGVALRLADRD
-597 ALLAAYRDMHARLG
+597 ALLAAYREMRARLG
-611 APSYSVEAMADLSD
+611 APAYSVEAMADLTD
-625 GVELIVG
+625 GIELIVG
-632 VNRDPRFGPVAM
+632 VNQDPRFGPIAL

-653 TLRDVAF
+653 SLRDVAF
-660 SLAPVPAA
+660 ALAPVPAE
-668 RAEELL
+668 RAEALL
-674 RSLRTA
+674 RGLRSA
-680 ALLAGV
+680 ALLDGV

-697 AAVIERITA
+697 AAVVERITT
-706 VAAAHPEMAELE
+706 VAAAHPEIAELE
-718 VNPLLVRPEGA
+718 VNPLLVRPDGA
-729 LALDARAVLG
+729 LALDARAVLR

>member
-1 MGRDLTSLFDPG
+1 MARDLTALFDPG

-25 KYGHAVASQALR
+25 KYGHAVAAQALR

-49 RGGTVLGRTAA
+49 RGGTVLGRAAA
-60 TSLAEIGEP
+60 TSLGEIGEP

-81 FEAAVDDA
+81 FEEAVDDA

-96 IVGITAG
+96 IVAITAG

-109 AGLARQRAVAAR
+109 AGLARQRAVAER
-121 VREAGAVLVGP
+121 VRAAGAVLVGP
-132 NCLGIADNTTE
+132 NCLGIADNSTE

-148 DRFAPGGVALLS
+148 DRFAPGRIALLS

-171 RGAPHGLG
+171 RGAAHDLG

-191 VTLVDLVEDCARHE
+191 VTLVDLVQDCARH
-205 ATSVIAV
+205 ASTSVIAV

-225 AAADA
+225 AAAAA
-230 GKPVVLLTAGRGT
+230 GKPVVLLTAGRGS
-243 ASARSAQSHT
+243 ASARSARSHT

-282 IVLAALS
+282 VVLAALA
-289 GGVHTNGRRTAVF
+289 GGRRTAGRRAAVL

-309 AIAADAAEDAGLD
+309 AVAADAAEDAGLD
-322 VPELGASTQ
+322 VPELGVPAQ
-331 DRLRTVLWE
+331 DRLRSVLWE

-362 DTVAELLAAEEVDAV
+362 DTVRELMAADEVDAV
-377 LMTGYFGGYAASDGG
+377 LMTGYFGGYAASEGG

-403 AEGETRAAKEIVA
+403 AEGERRAAKEIA
-416 HLALLSKPLVV
+416 GHLAAASKPLVV
-427 QSMYPQSPS
+427 QSMYPESPS
-436 CRVLVEGGVPVFSA
+436 CRVLAEAGVPVFAA
-450 TEDAARALAAMTGR
+450 TEDAARALAALTGR
-464 PTAGSSPGAP
+464 RAGSSATVVAP
-474 SKPSAGPPAG
+474 EPPPA
-484 PSGQLSSGSASGV
+484 
-497 LSGSSAESS
+497 
-506 AQPSSGSSLAASPR
+506 
-520 IAPLPAAQPPLR
+520 APLE
-532 DPGYHGIRALLEEA
+532 DPSYHGVRALLAAA

-558 EAGLLA
+558 ESGLLA
-564 AAGEFE
+564 AAAAFD

-585 AGGVALRLADRG
+585 AGGVALRLADRD
-597 ALLAAYRDMHARLG
+597 ALLATYRDMHARLG
-611 APSYSVEAMADLSD
+611 APAYSVEAMADLSD

-632 VNRDPRFGPVAM
+632 VQRDPRFGPVAM

-660 SLAPVPAA
+660 ALAPVAA
-668 RAEELL
+668 GTAEELL
-674 RSLRTA
+674 RGLRTA
-680 ALLAGV
+680 ALLDGV
-686 RGRPAVDVAAA
+686 RGRPPVDVTAA
-697 AAVIERITA
+697 AAVIARITE
-706 VAAAHPEMAELE
+706 VAAAHPEIAELE
-718 VNPLLVRPEGA
+718 VNPLLVRPDGA

>member
-1 MGRDLTSLFDPG
+1 MGRDLTALFDPR

-25 KYGHAVASQALR
+25 KYGHAVAAQALR

-60 TSLAEIGEP
+60 TSLTAVGEP
-69 VELVVISVPGAG
+69 VDLVVISVPGAG
-81 FEAAVDDA
+81 FEAAVDEA
-89 LACGAKA
+89 LSCGAKA
-96 IVGITAG
+96 IVAITAG

-121 VREAGAVLVGP
+121 VRAAGAVLVGP

-171 RGAPHGLG
+171 RGEPHGLG

-205 ATSVIAV
+205 ATSAIAV
-212 YAEDFGDGRAFAR
+212 YAEDFGDGRAFA
-225 AAADA
+225 AAAAAA

-276 TPREMT
+276 TPREM
-282 IVLAALS
+282 IVVLAGLGA
-289 GGVHTNGRRTAVF
+289 GVRTPGRRTAVF

-309 AIAADAAEDAGLD
+309 AVAADAAEDAGLD
-322 VPELGASTQ
+322 VPELGGPTQ

-340 QSAVGNP
+340 QSSVANP

-362 DTVAELLAAEEVDAV
+362 DTVGALLAADEVDAV
-377 LMTGYFGGYAASDGG
+377 LMTGYFGGYAASEGG

-403 AEGETRAAKEIVA
+403 AEGEARAAKEIVS
-416 HLALLSKPLVV
+416 HLASGAAKPLVV
-427 QSMYPQSPS
+427 QSMYPGSPS
-436 CRVLVEGGVPVFSA
+436 CRVLAGAGVPVFDA

-464 PTAGSSPGAP
+464 RGAADAVGVPPLPGA
-474 SKPSAGPPAG
+474 A
-484 PSGQLSSGSASGV
+484 
-497 LSGSSAESS
+497 
-506 AQPSSGSSLAASPR
+506 
-520 IAPLPAAQPPLR
+520 APLA
-532 DPGYHGIRALLEEA
+532 DPGYHGVRALLDAA
-546 GVPFPPA
+546 GVPFPAA

-564 AAGEFE
+564 AAAEFD

-585 AGGVALRLADRG
+585 AGGVALRLADRD
-597 ALLAAYRDMHARLG
+597 ALLAAYREMRARLG
-611 APSYSVEAMADLSD
+611 APAYSVEAMADLTD
-625 GVELIVG
+625 GIELIVG
-632 VNRDPRFGPVAM
+632 VNQDPRFGPIAL

-653 TLRDVAF
+653 SLRDVAF
-660 SLAPVPAA
+660 ALAPVPAR
-668 RAEELL
+668 RAEALL
-674 RSLRTA
+674 RGLRSA
-680 ALLAGV
+680 ALLDGV

-697 AAVIERITA
+697 AAVVERITT
-706 VAAAHPEMAELE
+706 VAAAHPEIAELE
-718 VNPLLVRPEGA
+718 VNPLLVRPDGA
-729 LALDARAVLG
+729 LALDARAVLR

>member
-1 MGRDLTSLFDPG
+1 MGRDLTALFDPG

-60 TSLAEIGEP
+60 PSLAAIGET

-121 VREAGAVLVGP
+121 VRAAGAVLVGP

-205 ATSVIAV
+205 ATSAIAV

-225 AAADA
+225 AAAAA

-264 AACRDAGVELVR
+264 AACRDAGIELVH

-282 IVLAALS
+282 VVLAAL
-289 GGVHTNGRRTAVF
+289 GGGLRARAPGRRTAVF

-322 VPELGASTQ
+322 VPELGARAQ
-331 DRLRTVLWE
+331 ERLRAVLWE

-347 VDLAGMGEQR
+347 VDLAGMGEQN

-362 DTVAELLAAEEVDAV
+362 DTVGELLAAEEVDAV
-377 LMTGYFGGYAASDGG
+377 LMTGYFGGYAGSDGG
-392 LGGGPAGGSVL
+392 LGGGVGSGPAGGSPL
-403 AEGETRAAKEIVA
+403 ARGEQRAARGIVA
-416 HLALLSKPLVV
+416 HLAAAPKPLVV
-427 QSMYPQSPS
+427 QSMYPRSPS
-436 CRVLVEGGVPVFSA
+436 CRVLAEAGVPVFAA
-450 TEDAARALAAMTGR
+450 TEDAARALAAMTARGA
-464 PTAGSSPGAP
+464 AGTPGLP
-474 SKPSAGPPAG
+474 
-484 PSGQLSSGSASGV
+484 
-497 LSGSSAESS
+497 
-506 AQPSSGSSLAASPR
+506 
-520 IAPLPAAQPPLR
+520 PLPAPAAPLR
-532 DPGYHGIRALLEEA
+532 DTGYHGVRALLDSA

-585 AGGVALRLADRG
+585 AGGVALRLADRD
-597 ALLAAYRDMHARLG
+597 ALLAAYRDMRARLG
-611 APSYSVEAMADLSD
+611 APSYSVEAMADLTD

-632 VNRDPRFGPVAM
+632 VNRDPRFGPVAL

-660 SLAPVPAA
+660 SLAPVPAR
-668 RAEELL
+668 RAGELL
-674 RSLRTA
+674 RGLRSA

-697 AAVIERITA
+697 AAVIERVTA
-706 VAAAHPEMAELE
+706 IAAEHPEIAELE
-718 VNPLLVRPEGA
+718 VNPLLVRPDGA

>member
-1 MGRDLTSLFDPG
+1 MGRDLTALFDPR

-25 KYGHAVASQALR
+25 KYGHAVAAQALR

-49 RGGTVLGRTAA
+49 RGGSVLGRTAA
-60 TSLAEIGEP
+60 TSLTAVGEP
-69 VELVVISVPGAG
+69 VDLVVISVPGAG
-81 FEAAVDDA
+81 FEAAVDEA

-96 IVGITAG
+96 IVAITAG

-109 AGLARQRAVAAR
+109 AGLARQRSVAAR
-121 VREAGAVLVGP
+121 VRAAGAVLVGP

-171 RGAPHGLG
+171 RGEPHGLG

-205 ATSVIAV
+205 ATSAIAV
-212 YAEDFGDGRAFAR
+212 YAEDFGDGRAFA
-225 AAADA
+225 AAAAAA

-282 IVLAALS
+282 VVLAGLAAL
-289 GGVHTNGRRTAVF
+289 GTGPRTRGRRTAVF

-309 AIAADAAEDAGLD
+309 AVAADAAEDAGLG
-322 VPELGASTQ
+322 VPELGGPTQ

-340 QSAVGNP
+340 QSSVGNP

-362 DTVAELLAAEEVDAV
+362 DTVGALLDADEVDAV
-377 LMTGYFGGYAASDGG
+377 LMTGYFGGYAASEGG

-403 AEGETRAAKEIVA
+403 AEGEARAAKEIVV
-416 HLALLSKPLVV
+416 HLTAAPKPLVV
-427 QSMYPQSPS
+427 QSMYPHAPS
-436 CRVLVEGGVPVFSA
+436 CRVLAEAGVPVFDA

-464 PTAGSSPGAP
+464 RSADADLPGVP
-474 SKPSAGPPAG
+474 PLPPA
-484 PSGQLSSGSASGV
+484 A
-497 LSGSSAESS
+497 
-506 AQPSSGSSLAASPR
+506 
-520 IAPLPAAQPPLR
+520 APLA
-532 DPGYHGIRALLEEA
+532 DPGYHGVRALLDAA
-546 GVPFPPA
+546 GVPFPAA

-564 AAGEFE
+564 AAAEFD

-585 AGGVALRLADRG
+585 AGGVALRLADRDV
-597 ALLAAYRDMHARLG
+597 LLAAYREMHARLG
-611 APSYSVEAMADLSD
+611 APAYSVEAMADLTD
-625 GVELIVG
+625 GIELIVG
-632 VNRDPRFGPVAM
+632 VNQDPRFGPIAL

-653 TLRDVAF
+653 SLRDVAF
-660 SLAPVPAA
+660 ALAPVPAW
-668 RAEELL
+668 RAEALL
-674 RSLRTA
+674 RALRSA
-680 ALLAGV
+680 ALLDGV

-697 AAVIERITA
+697 AAVIERITT
-706 VAAAHPEMAELE
+706 VAAAHPEIAELE
-718 VNPLLVRPEGA
+718 VNPLLVRPDGA
-729 LALDARAVLG
+729 LALDARAVLR

>member
-1 MGRDLTSLFDPG
+1 MGRDLTALFDPR

-25 KYGHAVASQALR
+25 KYGHAVAAQALR

-60 TSLAEIGEP
+60 TSLAAIGEP

-96 IVGITAG
+96 IVAITAG

-109 AGLARQRAVAAR
+109 AGVARQRAIADR
-121 VREAGAVLVGP
+121 VRAAGAVLVGP

-148 DRFAPGGVALLS
+148 DRFAPGAVALLS

-171 RGAPHGLG
+171 RGEPHGLG

-191 VTLVDLVEDCARHE
+191 VTLVDLVEDCARHG
-205 ATSVIAV
+205 ATSAIAV
-212 YAEDFGDGRAFAR
+212 YAEDFGDGRAFA
-225 AAADA
+225 AATAAA
-230 GKPVVLLTAGRGT
+230 GKPVVLLTAGRGS

-282 IVLAALS
+282 VALAALAS
-289 GGVHTNGRRTAVF
+289 GPRTRGRRTAVL

-322 VPELGASTQ
+322 VPELGGPTQ
-331 DRLRTVLWE
+331 DRLRAVLWE
-340 QSAVGNP
+340 QSSVGNP

-362 DTVAELLAAEEVDAV
+362 DTARELLAAGEVDAV
-377 LMTGYFGGYAASDGG
+377 LMTGYFGGYAASEGG
-392 LGGGPAGGSVL
+392 LGGGPSGGSVL
-403 AEGETRAAKEIVA
+403 ADGEARAAKEIVA
-416 HLALLSKPLVV
+416 HLAATPKPLVL

-436 CRVLVEGGVPVFSA
+436 CRVLAEAGVPVFAA

-464 PTAGSSPGAP
+464 TAADAAGIP
-474 SKPSAGPPAG
+474 SLPPPA
-484 PSGQLSSGSASGV
+484 A
-497 LSGSSAESS
+497 
-506 AQPSSGSSLAASPR
+506 
-520 IAPLPAAQPPLR
+520 PLR
-532 DPGYHGIRALLEEA
+532 DPGYHGVRALVGAA
-546 GVPFPPA
+546 GVPFPAA
-553 REITD
+553 REVTD

-564 AAGEFE
+564 AAAEFD
-570 GPYVLKALHVLHKSD
+570 GPYVLKALHLLHKSD
-585 AGGVALRLADRG
+585 AGGVALRLADRD
-597 ALLAAYRDMHARLG
+597 ALLAAYREMHARLG
-611 APSYSVEAMADLSD
+611 APAHSVEAMADLSD

-632 VNRDPRFGPVAM
+632 VNQDPRFGPVAM

-660 SLAPVPAA
+660 ALAPVPAA
-668 RAEELL
+668 RAEALL
-674 RSLRTA
+674 RGLRSA
-680 ALLAGV
+680 ALLDGV

-697 AAVIERITA
+697 AAVIERITT
-706 VAAAHPEMAELE
+706 VAAAHPEIAELE
-718 VNPLLVRPEGA
+718 VNPLLVRPDGA
-729 LALDARAVLG
+729 LALDARAVLH

>member
-1 MGRDLTSLFDPG
+1 MRRDLTALFDPR

-37 APDRRPVHLVNR
+37 ADGRRPVHLVNR
-49 RGGTVLGRTAA
+49 RGGTVLGQAA
-60 TSLAEIGEP
+60 APSLAAIGEQ
-69 VELVVISVPGAG
+69 VDLVVVSVPGSG
-81 FEAAVDDA
+81 FEAAVEDA

-96 IVGITAG
+96 IVAITAG

-109 AGLARQRAVAAR
+109 AGLARQRAVVAR

-148 DRFAPGGVALLS
+148 DRFTPGGVALLS

-205 ATSVIAV
+205 ATSAIAV

-225 AAADA
+225 AAAAA

-282 IVLAALS
+282 VVLAALS
-289 GGVHTNGRRTAVF
+289 SGTRTAGRRTAVF

-309 AIAADAAEDAGLD
+309 AVAADAAEDAGLD
-322 VPELGASTQ
+322 VPELGGATQ
-331 DRLRTVLWE
+331 DRLRAVLWE
-340 QSAVGNP
+340 QSSVANP

-362 DTVAELLAAEEVDAV
+362 DTVGELLAADEVDAV
-377 LMTGYFGGYAASDGG
+377 LMTGYFGGYAASEGG

-403 AEGETRAAKEIVA
+403 ADGETRAAKEIA
-416 HLALLSKPLVV
+416 RHLATAAKPLVV

-436 CRVLVEGGVPVFSA
+436 CRVLAEAGVPVFSA
-450 TEDAARALAAMTGR
+450 TEDAARALAAITGR
-464 PTAGSSPGAP
+464 ATAPVPGI
-474 SKPSAGPPAG
+474 
-484 PSGQLSSGSASGV
+484 V
-497 LSGSSAESS
+497 
-506 AQPSSGSSLAASPR
+506 
-520 IAPLPAAQPPLR
+520 PLPSPAVEPA
-532 DPGYHGIRALLEEA
+532 DPGYHGVRALLAAA
-546 GVPFPPA
+546 GVPFPAA
-553 REITD
+553 REVID
-558 EAGLLA
+558 ETELLA
-564 AAGEFE
+564 AAEDFE
-570 GPYVLKALHVLHKSD
+570 GPYVLKALHLLHKSD
-585 AGGVALRLADRG
+585 AGGVALSLPDRD
-597 ALLAAYRDMHARLG
+597 ALLAAYREMHARLG
-611 APSYSVEAMADLSD
+611 AAAHSVEAMADLSD

-660 SLAPVPAA
+660 ALAPVPAA
-668 RAEELL
+668 RAEQLL
-674 RSLRTA
+674 RSLRTG
-680 ALLAGV
+680 ALLDGV

-697 AAVIERITA
+697 AAVIERITE
-706 VAAAHPEMAELE
+706 VAAAHPEIAELE
-718 VNPLLVRPEGA
+718 VNPLLVRPDGA

>member
-1 MGRDLTSLFDPG
+1 MRRDLTALFDPR

-60 TSLAEIGEP
+60 TSLSAIGEP
-69 VELVVISVPGAG
+69 VDLVVVSVPGAG

-109 AGLARQRAVAAR
+109 AGLARQRAVAQR
-121 VREAGAVLVGP
+121 VRAAGAVLVGP

-148 DRFAPGGVALLS
+148 DRFAPGRVALLS

-171 RGAPHGLG
+171 RFEPHGMG

-205 ATSVIAV
+205 ATSAIAV
-212 YAEDFGDGRAFAR
+212 YAEDFGDGRAFA
-225 AAADA
+225 AAAAAA

-282 IVLAALS
+282 VVLAALS
-289 GGVHTNGRRTAVF
+289 AGPRTGGRRTAVF

-322 VPELGASTQ
+322 VPELGAPLQ
-331 DRLRTVLWE
+331 DGLRTVLWE
-340 QSAVGNP
+340 QSSVGNP

-362 DTVAELLAAEEVDAV
+362 DTVGALLAGEEVDSV
-377 LMTGYFGGYAASDGG
+377 LMTGYFGGYAAAEGG

-416 HLALLSKPLVV
+416 HLAAIPKPLVV
-427 QSMYPQSPS
+427 QSMYPHSPS
-436 CRVLVEGGVPVFSA
+436 CRVLAEAGVPVFAA

-464 PTAGSSPGAP
+464 AAAPGGSVPP
-474 SKPSAGPPAG
+474 LPPA
-484 PSGQLSSGSASGV
+484 
-497 LSGSSAESS
+497 
-506 AQPSSGSSLAASPR
+506 AA
-520 IAPLPAAQPPLR
+520 PLR
-532 DPGYHGIRALLEEA
+532 DPGYHGVRALLGAA
-546 GVPFPPA
+546 GVPFPAA
-553 REITD
+553 REISD

-564 AAGEFE
+564 AAAAFD
-570 GPYVLKALHVLHKSD
+570 GPYVLKALHLLHKSD
-585 AGGVALRLADRG
+585 AGGVALRLADRA
-597 ALLAAYRDMHARLG
+597 ALLAAYREMHARLG
-611 APSYSVEAMADLSD
+611 APAYSVEAMADLTD
-625 GVELIVG
+625 GIELIVG
-632 VNRDPRFGPVAM
+632 VHRDPRFGPVAM
-644 VGLGGVLTE
+644 VGLGGILTE

-660 SLAPVPAA
+660 SLAPVPAG
-668 RAEELL
+668 RAETLL
-674 RSLRTA
+674 RGLRSA
-680 ALLAGV
+680 ALLDGV
-686 RGRPAVDVAAA
+686 RGRPSVDVAAA
-697 AAVIERITA
+697 AAVVERITA
-706 VAAAHPEMAELE
+706 VAAAHPEIAELE
-718 VNPLLVRPEGA
+718 VNPLLVRPDGA
-729 LALDARAVLG
+729 LALDARAVLA

>member
-1 MGRDLTSLFDPG
+1 MGRDLTALFDPK

-25 KYGHAVASQALR
+25 KYGHSVATQALR

-60 TSLAEIGEP
+60 TRLMEIGEP
-69 VELVVISVPGAG
+69 VDLVVISVPGPG

-89 LACGAKA
+89 LACGARA

-103 FAEAGP
+103 FAETGA
-109 AGLARQRAVAAR
+109 AGLARQRAIAAR
-121 VREAGAVLVGP
+121 VQEAGAVLVGP

-148 DRFAPGGVALLS
+148 DTFAPGRIALLS

-171 RGAPHGLG
+171 RCAPHGLG

-205 ATSVIAV
+205 ATSAIAV

-225 AAADA
+225 AAAAA
-230 GKPVVLLTAGRGT
+230 GKPVVLLTAGRGS

-253 GALTT
+253 GALT
-258 SADVVA
+258 SSSDVVA
-264 AACRDAGVELVR
+264 AACRDAGVELVA

-282 IVLAALS
+282 VVLAALNAGS
-289 GGVHTNGRRTAVF
+289 RSIGRRTAVF

-309 AIAADAAEDAGLD
+309 VIAADAAEAAGLE
-322 VPELGASTQ
+322 VPELGAPAQ
-331 DRLRTVLWE
+331 EQIKALLWE

-347 VDLAGMGEQR
+347 VDLAGMGEQN

-362 DTVAELLAAEEVDAV
+362 TTAGGLLMTDEVDTV
-377 LMTGYFGGYAASDGG
+377 LMTGYFGGYAASGGG
-392 LGGGPAGGSVL
+392 LGGGGAALG
-403 AEGETRAAKEIVA
+403 EGEAQAAREIVTHWRA
-416 HLALLSKPLVV
+416 TPKPLVV

-436 CRVLVEGGVPVFSA
+436 CRTLAAAGIPVFAA
-450 TEDAARALAAMTGR
+450 TEDAARALAAMTV
-464 PTAGSSPGAP
+464 S
-474 SKPSAGPPAG
+474 
-484 PSGQLSSGSASGV
+484 QV
-497 LSGSSAESS
+497 
-506 AQPSSGSSLAASPR
+506 AQPPG
-520 IAPLPAAQPPLR
+520 IAPLPPSAPPLR
-532 DPGYHGIRALLEEA
+532 DAGYHGIRTLLSAA

-564 AAGEFE
+564 AAQEFA

-585 AGGVALRLADRG
+585 AGGVALRLADRD

-611 APSYSVEAMADLSD
+611 ASAYSVEAMADLTD
-625 GVELIVG
+625 GIELIVG

-644 VGLGGVLTE
+644 AGLGGVLTE
-653 TLRDVAF
+653 TLDDVAF
-660 SLAPVPAA
+660 SLAPVSAL
-668 RAEELL
+668 RAESLL

-680 ALLAGV
+680 ALLTGV
-686 RGRPAVDVAAA
+686 RGRPGVDVTAAA
-697 AAVIERITA
+697 TVIARITA
-706 VAAAHPEMAELE
+706 VAAAHPEIAELE
-718 VNPLLVRPEGA
+718 VNPLLVRPDGV
-729 LALDARAVLG
+729 LALDARAVLA